1 MHRSNADF
9 TLTFRRLTDA
19 AADSNALP
27 QVQKLFRSPADFDT
41 WAARWQERLQHDLQ
55 STSERASTMRTV
67 NPVYI
72 PRNHMVERAIKAAI
86 SGDFAPFE
94 TLHRL
99 LQRPFEVQ
107 AGMAGFEEPPR
118 PEERVLQ
125 TFCGT

>member
-1 MHRSNADF
+1 
-9 TLTFRRLTDA
+9 
-19 AADSNALP
+19 
-27 QVQKLFRSPADFDT
+27 
-41 WAARWQERLQHDLQ
+41 
-55 STSERASTMRTV
+55 MRTV

-86 SGDFAPFE
+86 NGDFSLFE
-94 TLHRL
+94 SLHRL

-107 AGMAGFEEPPR
+107 AGMAGFEEPPQ

>member
-1 MHRSNADF
+1 M
-9 TLTFRRLTDA
+9 
-19 AADSNALP
+19 
-27 QVQKLFRSPADFDT
+27 
-41 WAARWQERLQHDLQ
+41 
-55 STSERASTMRTV
+55 RAV

-72 PRNHMVERAIKAAI
+72 PRNHMVERAIRAAI
-86 SGDFAPFE
+86 SGDFSPFE

-107 AGMAGFEEPPR
+107 AGMAAFEEPPQ